1 MFKPLRYIAASLLY
15 VVLAAAMIG
24 CESVSST
31 HMLGTPVAPQA
42 DRVRDL
48 SGTWMGDD
56 GQTLTIKQLPGGSL
70 RIAIITE
77 ESADEGFTF
86 KLKQLRGQLTMS
98 RDRVF
103 INVYPAADDPDHA
116 GEPLRYS
123 FLQLVG
129 NAERNMV
136 LYSPKVAVWR
146 DAVETGK
153 LPGEVIKG
161 ENSLEVRLAASSEQ
175 LNGFV
180 TEANFASLFNADQPV
195 VLRRTTATP

>member
-1 MFKPLRYIAASLLY
+1 MFKPLRHLATPLLC
-15 VVLAAAMIG
+15 VVFAAAMFG

-31 HMLGTPVAPQA
+31 HMLGTPVAPPT

-77 ESADEGFTF
+77 EGAEDSFTF
-86 KLKQLRGQLTMS
+86 KLKQLRGQLTING
-98 RDRVF
+98 DRVF

-136 LYSPKVAVWR
+136 LHSPKVAVWR
-146 DAVETGK
+146 DAVENGK
-153 LPGEVIKG
+153 LPGEVVKG
-161 ENSLEVRLAASSEQ
+161 EHSLEVRLSASSEQ

-180 TEANFASLFNADQPV
+180 TEANIASLFNGDQPV